1 MNRIFSISP
10 LILQTAI
17 WPIVRPLFWF
27 FLRLKVRGLENL
39 TLARKYDRTYM
50 LKRGVIFATGH
61 SSELDSVLV
70 PASLPFLS
78 PLMPM
83 FYTSREWSFYK
94 NSGWRK
100 YFYGGFLF
108 KLWGAHRLHSGK
120 HDYETSL
127 RTHIELLESGNS
139 LCLFPDGR
147 RLPENEIGTIAHGGV
162 GFLAWRTNALVIP
175 VRITGIFHM
184 SLYEFLTRKR
194 TALVAFGKPIHPSEL
209 LQGEEQPTIG
219 EIKTAV
225 GKIIQAIKQL

>member
-1 MNRIFSISP
+1 MHLEI
-10 LILQTAI
+10 
-17 WPIVRPLFWF
+17 
-27 FLRLKVRGLENL
+27 RGLEYL
-39 TLARKYDRTYM
+39 TSVPAGS
-50 LKRGVIFATGH
+50 GVIFAASH
-61 SSELDSVLV
+61 SSELDSILV

-78 PLMPM
+78 RMSPM

-127 RTHIELLESGNS
+127 ATHIALLEAGKS
-139 LCLFPDGR
+139 LCMFPDGR
-147 RLPENEIGTIAHGGV
+147 QLPESEVGGEAHGGV
-162 GFLAWRTNALVIP
+162 AFLAWRTGARVIP

-184 SLYEFLTRKR
+184 SMYEFLTRR
-194 TALVAFGKPIHPSEL
+194 RRAAVVFGESIFSSEL
-209 LQGEEQPTIG
+209 FQSREQPTIE

-225 GKIIQAIKQL
+225 EKIIEIIKEL